1 MPVFLRWLLVE
12 IIAVRILRRLRRRAY
27 ADQVYRMQSPDTGRI
42 SRIYAPAGSYRYARR
57 RRLSGCSG
65 CLVFVAAMTLG
76 IVLLIALVHSVL

>member
-12 IIAVRILRRLRRRAY
+12 IIAVRVLRRLRRRAY
-27 ADQVYRMQSPDTGRI
+27 TNRVYRMQSHDTGRV
-42 SRIYAPAGSYRYARR
+42 SRMYARSGDYRYARR

>member
-1 MPVFLRWLLVE
+1 MPVFLRWLLIE

-27 ADQVYRMQSPDTGRI
+27 ADHVYRMQSPDNGRV
-42 SRIYAPAGSYRYARR
+42 SRIYAPEGNYGYRRR

-76 IVLLIALVHSVL
+76 IALLIALVHWVL

>member
-12 IIAVRILRRLRRRAY
+12 IIAVRIVRRLRRRAY
-27 ADQVYRMQSPDTGRI
+27 GDHVYRMQSPDTGRV
-42 SRIYAPAGSYRYARR
+42 SRIYAPPGNYRYARR

-76 IVLLIALVHSVL
+76 IVLLLTLVHWVM